1 MARAGEATAMLR
13 RFTTLVALTTLSA
26 TAVAVAGSGTAQA
39 NRPLPVSIA
48 LPHGFQPEGLT
59 VGRGTSFYVGA
70 PADGAGYPGG
80 PGPGRG
86 RILVPGTAGPMK
98 TGPEGDGRH

>member
-48 LPHGFQPEGLT
+48 LPNGVQPGGLT
-59 VGRGTSFYVGA
+59 SGRGTSFYVGSR
-70 PADGAGYPGG
+70 ADGAGYRGG
-80 PGPGRG
+80 LATRRGPMPVPGPA
-86 RILVPGTAGPMK
+86 GTPETGLQRAG
-98 TGPEGDGRH
+98 